1 MSTCL
6 PEAIFRQLWS
16 PRDYINMDPLHFWI
30 GPFTF
35 NHSVSILHQQWFGTR
50 RCSAHHSA
58 GAASCSHGWIMIY
71 CDECCMGWVFR
82 LSGDEQLGA
91 IALPLPM
98 LHHDDRQAALH
109 LQDES
114 EHTMGQGTLSS
125 EVVELQNHFCF
136 WDSIA
141 CLQPLGGR
149 LISLLLYACVLGRLV
164 YYWILFCR
172 LGCSETQGLNLRK

>member
-50 RCSAHHSA
+50 RCSAHHAHLRMPQS
-58 GAASCSHGWIMIY
+58 AASCSHGWIMIY

-125 EVVELQNHFCF
+125 EVVELQNSLLFLRF
-136 WDSIA
+136 NRLPTAIGWTLDFFA
-141 CLQPLGGR
+141 FVCLCVGQA
-149 LISLLLYACVLGRLV
+149 SLLLDFVL
-164 YYWILFCR
+164 
-172 LGCSETQGLNLRK
+172 